1 LFPKE
6 FVVPGEHVFEERGI
20 DSAGSAVLRSQ
31 VACAVLG
38 LVIEKPSH
46 GYEIGQRFE
55 GRFGDFLNAGRS
67 AIYAALGTL
76 MDAGLIEKMSGRS
89 TTGVRQGA
97 KAGAPYRATARGA
110 RAYRGWL
117 AERVRNDPQ
126 RVEMLGR
133 MMLAGVHS
141 VEAAVDFIA
150 RYEQECVREA
160 QTLARPDISLAPDS
174 VRVSGVVDVV
184 ERLLIEERRRM
195 IDAQLGWITYARAE
209 LRAVASASAGG
220 DDPR

>member
-1 LFPKE
+1 M
-6 FVVPGEHVFEERGI
+6 PGEHVLEERGT
-20 DSAGSAVLRSQ
+20 DLAVSAALRSQ

-46 GYEIGQRFE
+46 GYEIGQRFD
-55 GRFGDFLNAGRS
+55 GRFGAFLSAGRS
-67 AIYAALGTL
+67 AIYAALATL
-76 MDAGLIEKMSGRS
+76 MEAGLIEKMSGRS

-110 RAYRGWL
+110 RAYRALL

-133 MMLAGVHS
+133 MMLAGVQS

-160 QTLARPDISLAPDS
+160 QTLARPDTGATPDS
-174 VRVSGVVDVV
+174 VEVSSVVDVV

-195 IDAQLGWITYARAE
+195 IDAQLAWITYARAE

-220 DDPR
+220 G

>member
-1 LFPKE
+1 M
-6 FVVPGEHVFEERGI
+6 VPGEHVFEEGGTDLA
-20 DSAGSAVLRSQ
+20 DSAALRSQ
-31 VACAVLG
+31 IACAVLG

-55 GRFGDFLNAGRS
+55 GRFGEFFSAGRS
-67 AIYAALGTL
+67 SIYAALGTL
-76 MDAGLIEKMSGRS
+76 MDAGLIEKMAGRS

-133 MMLAGVHS
+133 MTLAGVHS

-160 QTLARPDISLAPDS
+160 QELARPDRDATPESL
-174 VRVSGVVDVV
+174 GVAGVV

-195 IDAQLGWITYARAE
+195 IDAQLAWITYARAE
-209 LRAVASASAGG
+209 LRAVQPGLARG
-220 DDPR
+220 DDS

>member
-1 LFPKE
+1 M
-6 FVVPGEHVFEERGI
+6 PGEHVFEERDI
-20 DSAGSAVLRSQ
+20 DPAGSAALRSQ

-76 MDAGLIEKMSGRS
+76 MEAGLIEKMSGRS

-110 RAYRGWL
+110 RAYRGSL

-133 MMLAGVHS
+133 MMLAGVQS

-160 QTLARPDISLAPDS
+160 QTLARPDRSLAPHS
-174 VRVSGVVDVV
+174 VGVSGVVNVV

-195 IDAQLGWITYARAE
+195 IDAQLAWITYARAE

-220 DDPR
+220 EDSR

>member
-1 LFPKE
+1 MA
-6 FVVPGEHVFEERGI
+6 VPGEHVLEERGAEP
-20 DSAGSAVLRSQ
+20 AGSAVLRSQ

-55 GRFGDFLNAGRS
+55 RRFGGFLSVGRS
-67 AIYAALGTL
+67 SIYAALASL
-76 MDAGLIEKMSGRS
+76 MDAALIEKMAGRS
-89 TTGVRQGA
+89 TTGVSRGA
-97 KAGAPYRATARGA
+97 KAGASYRATARGA

-133 MMLAGVHS
+133 MTLAGVHS
-141 VEAAVDFIA
+141 VEAALDFIA
-150 RYEQECVREA
+150 GYERECVREA
-160 QTLARPDISLAPDS
+160 QELERPGESAA
-174 VRVSGVVDVV
+174 SGCGGIAALV

-195 IDAQLGWITYARAE
+195 IDAQLAWITYARAE
-209 LRAVASASAGG
+209 LRALRAG
-220 DDPR
+220 PPE

>member
-1 LFPKE
+1 L
-6 FVVPGEHVFEERGI
+6 VSGEHVFEDRGV
-20 DSAGSAVLRSQ
+20 DPAGSAVLRSQ
-31 VACAVLG
+31 VVCAVLG

-55 GRFGDFLNAGRS
+55 ARFGGFLNAGRS
-67 AIYAALGTL
+67 SIYAALGTL
-76 MDAGLIEKMSGRS
+76 MDAGLIEKMAGRS
-89 TTGVRQGA
+89 STGVRQGA

-110 RAYRGWL
+110 RAYRGLL

-133 MMLAGVHS
+133 MTLAGVHS
-141 VEAAVDFIA
+141 IEAAIDFIA

-160 QTLARPDISLAPDS
+160 QEIARPEHAATPDS
-174 VRVSGVVDVV
+174 AGVTAVV
-184 ERLLIEERRRM
+184 ERLLVEERRRM

-209 LRAVASASAGG
+209 LRALATVSVG
-220 DDPR
+220 DDDPL

>member
-1 LFPKE
+1 MA
-6 FVVPGEHVFEERGI
+6 VPGEHVLEGRGI
-20 DSAGSAVLRSQ
+20 DPAGSAALRSQ

-46 GYEIGQRFE
+46 GYEIGQRFDR
-55 GRFGDFLNAGRS
+55 RFGGFLSVGRS
-67 AIYAALGTL
+67 SIYAALASL

-89 TTGVRQGA
+89 TTGVSRGA
-97 KAGAPYRATARGA
+97 KAGASYRATPRGA
-110 RAYRGWL
+110 RAYRAWL

-133 MMLAGVHS
+133 MTLAGVHS
-141 VEAAVDFIA
+141 VDAALDFIG
-150 RYEQECVREA
+150 RYERECVREA
-160 QTLARPDISLAPDS
+160 QELSRPIGDVDGERDGIS
-174 VRVSGVVDVV
+174 GVV

-209 LRAVASASAGG
+209 LRAVRPGAPVDG
-220 DDPR
+220 

>member
-6 FVVPGEHVFEERGI
+6 SVVPGEHVFEERGI
-20 DSAGSAVLRSQ
+20 DPAGSAVLRSQ

-160 QTLARPDISLAPDS
+160 QTLARPDMSLAPDS
-174 VRVSGVVDVV
+174 VGVSGVVDVV

-195 IDAQLGWITYARAE
+195 IDAQLAWITYARAE

>member
-1 LFPKE
+1 MRAKE
-6 FVVPGEHVFEERGI
+6 YAVASGDHVFEER
-20 DSAGSAVLRSQ
+20 DTDLAASAALRSQ
-31 VACAVLG
+31 LACAVLG

-55 GRFGDFLNAGRS
+55 ARFGEFLSAGRS
-67 AIYAALGTL
+67 AIYAALGSL
-76 MDAGLIEKMSGRS
+76 MEAGLIEKMSGRS

-97 KAGAPYRATARGA
+97 KAGAPYRATAHGA
-110 RAYRGWL
+110 CAYRGWL

-133 MMLAGVHS
+133 MTLAGVQS

-160 QTLARPDISLAPDS
+160 QTLARPSAIEESESD
-174 VRVSGVVDVV
+174 GVPGVV

-195 IDAQLGWITYARAE
+195 IDAQLAWISYARAE
-209 LRAVASASAGG
+209 LRAVASVSARGG
-220 DDPR
+220 GPR

>member
-1 LFPKE
+1 
-6 FVVPGEHVFEERGI
+6 VTPGENVFEERGS
-20 DSAGSAVLRSQ
+20 DSAGSAALRSQ

-55 GRFGDFLNAGRS
+55 GRFGGFLSAGRS
-67 AIYAALGTL
+67 SIYAALGTL
-76 MDAGLIEKMSGRS
+76 MDAGLIEKMPGRS
-89 TTGVRQGA
+89 TTGVRRGA

-110 RAYRGWL
+110 RAYRAWL
-117 AERVRNDPQ
+117 AERVRSDPQ

-133 MMLAGVHS
+133 MTLAGVHS
-141 VEAAVDFIA
+141 VDAAVDFIA

-160 QTLARPDISLAPDS
+160 QELARPTRSTTSASLGIA
-174 VRVSGVVDVV
+174 GVV

-195 IDAQLGWITYARAE
+195 IDAQLAWITYARAE
-209 LRAVASASAGG
+209 LRAVQSGSVGV
-220 DDPR
+220 DER

>member
-1 LFPKE
+1 
-6 FVVPGEHVFEERGI
+6 VAVPGEHVLEERGVDPA
-20 DSAGSAVLRSQ
+20 DSTALRSQ

-46 GYEIGQRFE
+46 GYEIGQRFDR
-55 GRFGDFLNAGRS
+55 RFGGFLSVGRS
-67 AIYAALGTL
+67 SIYAALASL
-76 MDAGLIEKMSGRS
+76 MEAGLIEKMSSRS
-89 TTGVRQGA
+89 TTGVSRGA
-97 KAGAPYRATARGA
+97 KAGASYKATARGA

-141 VEAAVDFIA
+141 VEAALDFVG
-150 RYEQECVREA
+150 RYERECVREA
-160 QTLARPDISLAPDS
+160 QELSRPAGGAAAGC
-174 VRVSGVVDVV
+174 SGVPGIV

-195 IDAQLGWITYARAE
+195 IDAQLAWITYARAE
-209 LRAVASASAGG
+209 LRAVSAGAPG
-220 DDPR
+220 MDERQ